1 MERGETD
8 LEANIIIILDQ
19 SQQIILHW
27 DVEIMKWAD
36 QSRTLVFRKMI
47 EIKAII
53 KTAVGLR
60 IPL

>member
-19 SQQIILHW
+19 SQQIILHL

-36 QSRTLVFRKMI
+36 QSQILVFRKMI